1 MGDVFAEQAAD
12 ISEWKATMSE
22 LVFSLSQSF
31 SYSQLGLLCALFAI
45 AGFSVFHYWRKRQA
59 LDALLISCAAVCIA
73 VLILDPRMLAGDKVF
88 VIDSDDSQLNMAQ
101 LALDMSKAQSAQVK
115 GDGLSQAQWQDLPRI
130 PVQWLAPTEKQ
141 KTTEIVRL
149 DFPTHLA
156 QGRVFNL
163 AAEREQVQGEWRL
176 QLLAEN
182 QTVLAEARGKEK
194 RLRLNW
200 LPPVAERM
208 VLQARLLDSAGQA
221 TEKIIAQGPIPLEV
235 LPAQSL
241 NVQARFAAPSFDTQ
255 TLNEQFTQS
264 QAKLDWQTRLGKT
277 VTRTET
283 KDDAS
288 NTNGRRPPD
297 NNESERNMQTKQAP
311 DLVIQD
317 AAYFEQMSASART
330 QLLQQVAQG
339 SALIL
344 LGANARDS
352 NVWQRELGLRV
363 SPTSSDKGL
372 VVNTL
377 MSLSPTSLVPQIMQS
392 QDWSQPADRP
402 WLAQRSW
409 EKGQIIWLAVA
420 DWHRYKISAPDA
432 LSLWWQDILDLA
444 QVEKSQDWRVQ
455 LEQAMPQIGQR
466 MRVCS
471 QGLVPQDLILLPQNS
486 RYYLQASADKADAL
500 CTAFIPSKAG
510 WQEWQTQSESKATAS
525 GSFYVYQNQD
535 WSTWQKAQRRDATA
549 AFIASAALQNKSK
562 LASQTATETW
572 PWVLSLMA
580 FMLMLWWREQRA

>member
-1 MGDVFAEQAAD
+1 MGSVFAKQAAA
-12 ISEWKATMSE
+12 ISEWKTAMSE
-22 LVFSLSQSF
+22 FVFSLSHW
-31 SYSQLGLLCALFAI
+31 QLGLLCALFAI

-73 VLILDPRMLAGDKVF
+73 ALILDPRMLAGDKVL
-88 VIDSDDSQLNMAQ
+88 VIDSDDNRLNMAQ
-101 LALDMSKAQSAQVK
+101 LMLDMSKAQSAQLK
-115 GDGLSQAQWQDLPRI
+115 GDGLSEAQWQDLPRI

-149 DFPTHLA
+149 EFPTHLA

-194 RLRLNW
+194 RLNLNW

-208 VLQARLLDSAGQA
+208 VLQARLLSSEGQIL
-221 TEKIIAQGPIPLEV
+221 EQGPIPLEV
-235 LPAQSL
+235 TNAQSL

-255 TLNEQFTQS
+255 TLNELFAQS

-283 KDDAS
+283 KDDAVNAS
-288 NTNGRRPPD
+288 SSRPSE
-297 NNESERNMQTKQAP
+297 NNESERDMETKQAKQAP

-317 AAYFEQMSASART
+317 AAYFEQMNANVRT

-339 SALIL
+339 SALII
-344 LGANARDS
+344 LGANARES
-352 NVWQRELGLRV
+352 NAWQRELGLRL
-363 SPTSSDKGL
+363 SPTASDKEL
-372 VVNTL
+372 AVNAL
-377 MSLSPTSLVPQIMQS
+377 MSLSPTSMVPQLKQS
-392 QDWSQPADRP
+392 QDWRQPADRP

-409 EKGQIIWLAVA
+409 KKGQIIWLAVA

-444 QVEKSQDWRVQ
+444 QVEKNQDWRVQ
-455 LEQAMPQIGQR
+455 SEQAMPQIGQR

-471 QGLVPQDLILLPQNS
+471 QGLVSQDLVLLPQNS
-486 RYYLQASADKADAL
+486 RQHLQAAADKADAL

-510 WQEWQTQSESKATAS
+510 WQEWQTQSDNKATAN
-525 GSFYVYQNQD
+525 GAVYVYQNQD
-535 WSTWQKAQRRDATA
+535 WPSWQIAQRRDATA
-549 AFIASAALQNKSK
+549 SFIASTALQNKTK
-562 LASQTATETW
+562 LASQSATEKW
-572 PWVLSLMA
+572 PWVLGLMA
-580 FMLMLWWREQRA
+580 LMLMLWWREQRA

>member
-1 MGDVFAEQAAD
+1 
-12 ISEWKATMSE
+12 MSE
-22 LVFSLSQSF
+22 LDFSLSNW
-31 SYSQLGLLCALFAI
+31 QLILLLVLFVI
-45 AGFSVFHYWRKRQA
+45 AGVSVFYYWRKRQI

-73 VLILDPRMLAGDKVF
+73 VLILDPRMLAGDKVV
-88 VIDSDDSQLNMAQ
+88 VIDSDDSHLNMAQ
-101 LALDMSKAQSAQVK
+101 LALDMSKAQSAQLK
-115 GDGLSQAQWQDLPRI
+115 GDGLNEAQWQDLPRI
-130 PVQWLAPTEKQ
+130 PVQWLAQTEKQ

-149 DFPTHLA
+149 DFPMQLA
-156 QGRVFNL
+156 QGRMFNL

-208 VLQARLLDSAGQA
+208 VLQARLLDSKNQLI
-221 TEKIIAQGPIPLEV
+221 EQGPVPLEV
-235 LPAQSL
+235 TPAQSL

-255 TLNEQFTQS
+255 TLNELFTQS

-277 VTRTET
+277 VTRSET
-283 KDDAS
+283 KDDAV
-288 NTNGRRPPD
+288 NANGSRSSE
-297 NNESERNMQTKQAP
+297 NNESERNMQNKQAP

-317 AAYFEQMSASART
+317 AANFEQMSAIART

-339 SALIL
+339 SALII

-352 NVWQRELGLRV
+352 NVWQREIGLRI
-363 SPTSSDKGL
+363 SPTPSDKEL
-372 VVNTL
+372 AINSL
-377 MSLSPTSLVPQIMQS
+377 MSLSPTSLVPQIKQS
-392 QDWSQPADRP
+392 QDWRQPADRP

-409 EKGQIIWLAVA
+409 KKGQIIWLAVA

-444 QVEKSQDWRVQ
+444 QVEKNQDWRVQ
-455 LEQAMPQIGQR
+455 SEQAMPQIGQR

-471 QGLVPQDLILLPQNS
+471 QGLPSQDLILLSQNS
-486 RYYLQASADKADAL
+486 RQHLQAAADKADAL

-510 WQEWQTQSESKATAS
+510 WQEWQTQSDNKATAS
-525 GSFYVYQNQD
+525 GAFYVYQNQD
-535 WSTWQKAQRRDATA
+535 WPAWKKAQRRDATT
-549 AFIASAALQNKSK
+549 AFVANTALKNESK
-562 LASQTATETW
+562 QASQQTTEKW
-572 PWVLSLMA
+572 PWVLGLIA
-580 FMLMLWWREQRA
+580 LMLMLWWREQRA

>member
-1 MGDVFAEQAAD
+1 
-12 ISEWKATMSE
+12 MSE
-22 LVFSLSQSF
+22 FDFSLSHW
-31 SYSQLGLLCALFAI
+31 QLFLLFALFVI
-45 AGFSVFHYWRKRQA
+45 TGFSAFHYWRKGQA

-73 VLILDPRMLAGDKVF
+73 ALILDPRMLAGDKML
-88 VIDSDDSQLNMAQ
+88 VIDSDDNRLNMAQ
-101 LALDMSKAQSAQVK
+101 LTLDMSKAQSAQLK

-130 PVQWLAPTEKQ
+130 PVQWVAQTEKQ

-163 AAEREQVQGEWRL
+163 SAEREQVQGEWRL

-182 QTVLAEARGKEK
+182 QTVLAEVRGKEK

-208 VLQARLLDSAGQA
+208 VLQARLLDSASQA
-221 TEKIIAQGPIPLEV
+221 TEKIVAQGPIPLEV
-235 LPAQSL
+235 MPAQSL

-255 TLNEQFTQS
+255 TLNELFAQS

-283 KDDAS
+283 KDDAV
-288 NTNGRRPPD
+288 NTNGSRPSE
-297 NNESERNMQTKQAP
+297 NNESERNKQIKQAP

-317 AAYFEQMSASART
+317 AAYFEQMSAIART

-339 SALIL
+339 SALII

-352 NVWQRELGLRV
+352 NLWQRELGLRV
-363 SPTSSDKGL
+363 SLTSSDKEL
-372 VVNTL
+372 AINNL
-377 MSLSPTSLVPQIMQS
+377 MSLSPTSLVPQMKQS
-392 QDWSQPADRP
+392 QDWSQPIDRP

-409 EKGQIIWLAVA
+409 KKGQIIWLAVA
-420 DWHRYKISAPDA
+420 DWHRFKISAPDA

-444 QVEKSQDWRVQ
+444 QVEKNQDWRVQ
-455 LEQAMPQIGQR
+455 PEQAMPQIGQR

-471 QGLVPQDLILLPQNS
+471 QGLAPQDLILFPQNS
-486 RYYLQASADKADAL
+486 RQHLQAAADKVDAL
-500 CTAFIPSKAG
+500 CTAFIPNKAG
-510 WQEWQTQSESKATAS
+510 WQEWQTQSESKSTAS
-525 GSFYVYQNQD
+525 GAFYVYQNQD
-535 WSTWQKAQRRDATA
+535 WPSWQKAQRRDATA
-549 AFIASAALQNKSK
+549 AFIASTALQNKSTPI
-562 LASQTATETW
+562 SQSATEKW
-572 PWVLSLMA
+572 PWVLGLIA
-580 FMLMLWWREQRA
+580 LMLMLWWREQRA

>member
-1 MGDVFAEQAAD
+1 
-12 ISEWKATMSE
+12 MSE
-22 LVFSLSQSF
+22 FDFSLSHW
-31 SYSQLGLLCALFAI
+31 QLFLLFALFVI
-45 AGFSVFHYWRKRQA
+45 TGFSAFHYWRKGQA

-73 VLILDPRMLAGDKVF
+73 ALILDPRMLAGDKML
-88 VIDSDDSQLNMAQ
+88 VIDSDDNRLNMAQ
-101 LALDMSKAQSAQVK
+101 LTLDMSKAQSAQLR

-130 PVQWLAPTEKQ
+130 PVQWVAQTEKQ

-163 AAEREQVQGEWRL
+163 SAEREQVQGEWRL

-182 QTVLAEARGKEK
+182 QTVLAEVRGKEK

-208 VLQARLLDSAGQA
+208 VLQARLLDRASQA
-221 TEKIIAQGPIPLEV
+221 TEKIAAQGPIPLEV
-235 LPAQSL
+235 MPAQSL

-255 TLNEQFTQS
+255 TLNELFAQS

-283 KDDAS
+283 KDDAA
-288 NTNGRRPPD
+288 NTNGSRVSP
-297 NNESERNMQTKQAP
+297 NNNQAP

-317 AAYFEQMSASART
+317 AAYFEQMNASART

-363 SPTSSDKGL
+363 SPSLSDKEL
-372 VVNTL
+372 VLNTL
-377 MSLSPTSLVPQIMQS
+377 MSLSPTSLVPQMKQS
-392 QDWSQPADRP
+392 QDWNQSTDRP

-409 EKGQIIWLAVA
+409 KKGQIIWLAVA

-455 LEQAMPQIGQR
+455 PEQAMPQIGQR
-466 MRVCS
+466 MRICS
-471 QGLVPQDLILLPQNS
+471 QGLAPQDLVLLPQTS
-486 RYYLQASADKADAL
+486 RYRLQASADKADAL

-510 WQEWQTQSESKATAS
+510 WQEWQTQSNAKSTAS
-525 GSFYVYQNQD
+525 GAFYVYQNQD
-535 WSTWQKAQRRDATA
+535 WPAWQKAQRRDATA
-549 AFIASAALQNKSK
+549 AFVASTALQNKSTPI
-562 LASQTATETW
+562 SESATEKW
-572 PWVLSLMA
+572 PWVLGLIA
-580 FMLMLWWREQRA
+580 LMLMLWWREQRA

>member
-1 MGDVFAEQAAD
+1 VGSVFAKQAAAFN
-12 ISEWKATMSE
+12 EWKAAMSE
-22 LVFSLSQSF
+22 LDFSLSQSF
-31 SYSQLGLLCALFAI
+31 SYSQLILLLSLFAI
-45 AGFSVFHYWRKRQA
+45 AGFSIFHYWRKRQA

-73 VLILDPRMLAGDKVF
+73 VLILDPRMLASDKV
-88 VIDSDDSQLNMAQ
+88 VLIDSDDSHLNMAQ
-101 LALDMSKAQSAQVK
+101 LALDMSKAQSAQLK
-115 GDGLSQAQWQDLPRI
+115 GDGLSEAQWQDLPRI

-141 KTTEIVRL
+141 KSTEIVRL
-149 DFPTHLA
+149 DFSTHLA
-156 QGRVFNL
+156 QGRVFKL
-163 AAEREQVQGEWRL
+163 AAEREHVQGEWRL

-182 QTVLAEARGKEK
+182 QTVLAETRGKEK
-194 RLRLNW
+194 RLNLNW

-208 VLQARLLDSAGQA
+208 VLQARLLDSTGQVV
-221 TEKIIAQGPIPLEV
+221 EQGPIPLEV
-235 LPAQSL
+235 TSAQSL

-255 TLNEQFTQS
+255 SLNELFTQS

-283 KDDAS
+283 KDEVADANS
-288 NTNGRRPPD
+288 NRPSE
-297 NNESERNMQTKQAP
+297 NIKSESNKQAP

-317 AAYFEQMSASART
+317 AAYFEQMNANART

-339 SALIL
+339 SALII

-363 SPTSSDKGL
+363 SPTASDKEL

-377 MSLSPTSLVPQIMQS
+377 MSLSPTSLVPQMKQT
-392 QDWSQPADRP
+392 QDWSQPADRL

-409 EKGQIIWLAVA
+409 KKGQIIWLAVA

-444 QVEKSQDWRVQ
+444 QVERNQDWRMQ
-455 LEQAMPQIGQR
+455 PEQAMPQMNQR

-471 QGLVPQDLILLPQNS
+471 QGLAPQDLILLPQNS
-486 RYYLQASADKADAL
+486 RQHLQAAADKADAL

-525 GSFYVYQNQD
+525 GAFFVYQNQD
-535 WSTWQKAQRRDATA
+535 WPAWKKAQRRDATA
-549 AFIASAALQNKSK
+549 AFIASTALQNKSK
-562 LASQTATETW
+562 LASQSATEKW
-572 PWVLSLMA
+572 PWVLGLIA
-580 FMLMLWWREQRA
+580 LMLMLWWREQRA

>member
-1 MGDVFAEQAAD
+1 MGGVFAEQAAD
-12 ISEWKATMSE
+12 ISEWKKTMSE
-22 LVFSLSQSF
+22 FVFSLSQSF
-31 SYSQLGLLCALFAI
+31 SYSQLGLLFALFAI

-73 VLILDPRMLAGDKVF
+73 ALILDPRMLAGDKVL
-88 VIDSDDSQLNMAQ
+88 VIDSDDNRLNMAQ
-101 LALDMSKAQSAQVK
+101 LTLDMSKAQSAQLK

-130 PVQWLAPTEKQ
+130 PVQWVAQTEKQ

-163 AAEREQVQGEWRL
+163 SAEREQVQGEWRL

-182 QTVLAEARGKEK
+182 ETVLAEVRGMEK

-221 TEKIIAQGPIPLEV
+221 TGKIVAQGPIPLEV
-235 LPAQSL
+235 MPAQSL

-255 TLNEQFTQS
+255 TLNELFTQS

-283 KDDAS
+283 KNDAA
-288 NTNGRRPPD
+288 NTNGSRVSP
-297 NNESERNMQTKQAP
+297 NNNQAP

-317 AAYFEQMSASART
+317 AAYFEQMNASART

-363 SPTSSDKGL
+363 SPSLSDKEL

-377 MSLSPTSLVPQIMQS
+377 MSLSPTSLVPQMKQS
-392 QDWSQPADRP
+392 QDWNQSTDRP

-409 EKGQIIWLAVA
+409 KKGQIIWLAVA

-444 QVEKSQDWRVQ
+444 QVEKNQDWRVQ
-455 LEQAMPQIGQR
+455 AEQAMPQIGQR
-466 MRVCS
+466 IRVCS
-471 QGLVPQDLILLPQNS
+471 QGLASQDLVLLPQNS
-486 RYYLQASADKADAL
+486 RHRLQVAADKADAL
-500 CTAFIPSKAG
+500 CTSIIPSKAG
-510 WQEWQTQSESKATAS
+510 WQEWQSQSESNSTAS
-525 GSFYVYQNQD
+525 GAIYVYQNQD
-535 WSTWQKAQRRDATA
+535 WPNWQKAQRRDATA
-549 AFIASAALQNKSK
+549 AFIASTALQKKSK
-562 LASQTATETW
+562 LASQSVTEKW
-572 PWVLSLMA
+572 PWVLGLIA
-580 FMLMLWWREQRA
+580 LMLMLWWREQRA

>member
-1 MGDVFAEQAAD
+1 MGGVFAKQAAAS
-12 ISEWKATMSE
+12 SEWKKPMSE
-22 LVFSLSQSF
+22 FVFSLSQSF
-31 SYSQLGLLCALFAI
+31 SYSQLGLLFALFAI

-59 LDALLISCAAVCIA
+59 LDALLISCAAACIA
-73 VLILDPRMLAGDKVF
+73 VLILDPRMLAGDKML
-88 VIDSDDSQLNMAQ
+88 VIDSDDNRLNMAQ
-101 LALDMSKAQSAQVK
+101 LTLDMSKAQSAQLK

-130 PVQWLAPTEKQ
+130 PVQWVAQTEKQ

-163 AAEREQVQGEWRL
+163 SAEREQVQGEWRL

-182 QTVLAEARGKEK
+182 QTVLAEVRGKEK

-208 VLQARLLDSAGQA
+208 VLQARLLDSTGQA

-235 LPAQSL
+235 MPAQSL

-255 TLNEQFTQS
+255 TLNELFTQS

-283 KDDAS
+283 KDDAA
-288 NTNGRRPPD
+288 NTNGSRVSP
-297 NNESERNMQTKQAP
+297 NNNQAP

-317 AAYFEQMSASART
+317 AAYFEQMNASART

-363 SPTSSDKGL
+363 SPSLSDKEL

-377 MSLSPTSLVPQIMQS
+377 MSLSPTSLVPQMKQS
-392 QDWSQPADRP
+392 QDWNQSTDRP

-409 EKGQIIWLAVA
+409 KKGQIIWLTVA

-455 LEQAMPQIGQR
+455 PEQAMPQIGQR
-466 MRVCS
+466 MRICS
-471 QGLVPQDLILLPQNS
+471 QGLAPQDLVLLPQTS
-486 RYYLQASADKADAL
+486 RYRLQASADKADAL

-510 WQEWQTQSESKATAS
+510 WQEWQTQSNAKSTAS
-525 GSFYVYQNQD
+525 GAFYVYQNQD
-535 WSTWQKAQRRDATA
+535 WPSLQKSQRRDATA
-549 AFIASAALQNKSK
+549 TFIASTALQNKSTPI
-562 LASQTATETW
+562 SESATEKW
-572 PWVLSLMA
+572 PWVLGLIA
-580 FMLMLWWREQRA
+580 LMLMLWWREQRA